1 MARHASGVFV
11 RNDRK
16 SVNPGT
22 TVRLFSV
29 DRKHSV
35 RAELLALGTADLV
48 LSALRPAGLA
58 LGCKAQVA
66 VTLPG
71 RYIEIELPCVVDW
84 ENGANFGVSL
94 DYLSARQ
101 AYGFALLRDLL
112 TTGAA
117 LPSQQAPVRAARR

>member
-16 SVNPGT
+16 SAPPGT
-22 TVRLFSV
+22 TVRLFSL

-48 LSALRPAGLA
+48 LSALRPSGLG

-71 RYIEIELPCVVDW
+71 RYIELELPCVVDW
-84 ENGANFGVSL
+84 ENGVNFGVSL
-94 DYLSARQ
+94 EYLSARQ

-112 TTGAA
+112 ATAAAQPA
-117 LPSQQAPVRAARR
+117 LPARVRAARR

>member
-11 RNDRK
+11 RNDRR
-16 SVNPGT
+16 SAPPGT
-22 TVRLFSV
+22 TVRLYSL

-58 LGCKAQVA
+58 LGCKAHVA

-71 RYIEIELPCVVDW
+71 RYIELELPCVVDW

-94 DYLSARQ
+94 EYLSARQ

-112 TTGAA
+112 STEAGQ
-117 LPSQQAPVRAARR
+117 PSLTARARAARR

>member
-16 SVNPGT
+16 SVTPGT
-22 TVRLFSV
+22 TVRLFSL

-35 RAELLALGTADLV
+35 RAELLALGAADLV
-48 LSALRPAGLA
+48 LSALRPSGLA

-66 VTLPG
+66 VVLPG
-71 RYIEIELPCVVDW
+71 RYIELELPCVVDW
-84 ENGANFGVSL
+84 ENGASFGVSL
-94 DYLSARQ
+94 GYLSARQ

-112 TTGAA
+112 TTEAGQPS
-117 LPSQQAPVRAARR
+117 LPARVQAARR

>member
-1 MARHASGVFV
+1 MARHSSGVFV

-16 SVNPGT
+16 SVTPGT
-22 TVRLFSV
+22 TVRLFSI

-58 LGCKAQVA
+58 LGCKAHVA

-71 RYIEIELPCVVDW
+71 RYIELELPCLVDW

-112 TTGAA
+112 TTEAVQPS
-117 LPSQQAPVRAARR
+117 LPARVRAARR